1 MKTNLKNL
9 VWLQIAIIFI
19 IRFVISITKINYL
32 SYICDFLV
40 IVMICLICKH
50 YKKNKIPLVLGY
62 IIVEI
67 LYWLIGFVFEERS
80 NNNLFFFMMREFIRF
95 YIMFLAVQICF
106 SKKDYQK
113 LFKIFDIVLFMH
125 FLLVLFQIYVLKIAN
140 GDSVGGIF
148 GVQFGYGNISSH
160 SLLLIATLIT
170 MYNYL
175 ESNEKLTLS
184 LFKFVIIICIGMM
197 TEMKSIIFEVA
208 CIVALFVILN
218 KKIKIRVLILLLI
231 MIIAGIYFINYLQ
244 EYFNFDILN
253 MESIDTYL
261 SNGYAGNLEGI
272 GRTDGYE
279 KIYKLGFDSDM
290 LRLLIGYGLGAATS
304 TYTISLYGAI
314 NLEYFTYAKLFY
326 DIGIIGSI
334 LYFGFFTIVIYEAMK
349 TKKKDEMLSIFAI
362 VTSII
367 CIYLNFYGSSMESD
381 FTGYCMYILLAIP
394 FVLKKEKQN

>member
-1 MKTNLKNL
+1 MKINLKNL
-9 VWLQIAIIFI
+9 VWIQIAIIFI
-19 IRFVISITKINYL
+19 IRFIINITQINYL
-32 SYICDFLV
+32 AYICDFLV
-40 IVMICLICKH
+40 LVMIVLIFNH
-50 YKKNKIPLVLGY
+50 YKNNKIPLVLVY

-67 LYWLIGFVFEERS
+67 LYWIIGFILEERS
-80 NNNLFFFMMREFIRF
+80 NASLLFYMMREFVRF
-95 YIMFLAVQICF
+95 YVMFLAVQICF
-106 SKKDYQK
+106 LKKDYQK
-113 LFKIFDIVLFMH
+113 LFKIFDIVLFIH
-125 FLLVLFQIYVLKIAN
+125 FLLVLFQIYILKIAD

-148 GVQFGYGNISSH
+148 GVQYGYGNISSH
-160 SLLLIATLIT
+160 NLLLIAFLIT

-175 ESNEKLTLS
+175 GNNEKVILS
-184 LFKFVIIICIGMM
+184 LFKIVVIICIGMM
-197 TEMKSIIFEVA
+197 TEMKSIIFEAV
-208 CIVALFVILN
+208 CIVALFIILS
-218 KKIKIRVLILLLI
+218 KKIKVKFLILLLI
-231 MIIAGIYFINYLQ
+231 MITTGIYFINYLQ

-253 MESIDTYL
+253 IESIDTYL
-261 SNGYAGNLEGI
+261 NSGYAGNTAGI

-279 KIYKLGFDSDM
+279 KIYKLGFDNDK
-290 LRLLIGYGLGAATS
+290 LRLIIGYGLGSAIS
-304 TYTISLYGAI
+304 PYTISLYGSI

>member
-1 MKTNLKNL
+1 MKINLKNL
-9 VWLQIAIIFI
+9 VWIQIAIIFI
-19 IRFVISITKINYL
+19 IRFIINITQINYL
-32 SYICDFLV
+32 AYICDFLV
-40 IVMICLICKH
+40 LVMIVLIFNH
-50 YKKNKIPLVLGY
+50 YKNNKIPLVLVY

-67 LYWLIGFVFEERS
+67 LYWIIGFILEERS
-80 NNNLFFFMMREFIRF
+80 NASLLFYMMREFVRF
-95 YIMFLAVQICF
+95 YVMFLAVQICF
-106 SKKDYQK
+106 LKKDYQK
-113 LFKIFDIVLFMH
+113 LFKIFDIVLFIH
-125 FLLVLFQIYVLKIAN
+125 FLLVLFQIYILKIAV

-148 GVQFGYGNISSH
+148 GVQYGYGNISSH
-160 SLLLIATLIT
+160 NLLLIAFLIT

-175 ESNEKLTLS
+175 GNNEKVILS
-184 LFKFVIIICIGMM
+184 LFKIVVIICIGMM
-197 TEMKSIIFEVA
+197 TEMKSIIFEAV
-208 CIVALFVILN
+208 CIVALFIILS
-218 KKIKIRVLILLLI
+218 KKIKVKFLILLLI
-231 MIIAGIYFINYLQ
+231 MITTGIYFINYLQ

-253 MESIDTYL
+253 IESIDTYL
-261 SNGYAGNLEGI
+261 NSGYAGNTAGI

-279 KIYKLGFDSDM
+279 KIYKLGFDNDK
-290 LRLLIGYGLGAATS
+290 LRLIIGYGLGSAIS
-304 TYTISLYGAI
+304 PYTISLYGSI